1 MENMYTLN
9 TRMIMKNNY
18 FYVLFLM
25 MILVSFSCGKNKQS
39 GDLDSKK
46 AQLEKLRKE
55 QAEISTKI
63 KKLEEEIALMDSS
76 TASLAKAKLVGVTPV
91 SVQDFSHYIDL
102 QGKIDAEQIS
112 YIAPPNGQ
120 GGIVTEINIKE
131 GDYVKKGQLVLKL
144 DDKLLRQQIK
154 INETQLVLAKEV
166 LQRTENLWKQNIG
179 SEVQLLQARAQVES
193 LERAIATANE
203 QIRQFTVYAPAE
215 GIADIVNVKVGEF
228 FTGATQFGPQVRIV
242 NNNSLKAVV
251 EIPENYVSRVG
262 NGSPIVVR
270 VPDMEQEFTS
280 IISRTSVV
288 INPNTRTFTAEATI
302 PGGTL
307 RPNSVATIRIKDYSA
322 DQAVVIP
329 VNLVQSDQ
337 KTKYVFVV
345 ENDNKGRKIA
355 SKKIVTTG
363 ESYNDLIEIKSG
375 LESGMILISEGY
387 QGVYDRQLIR
397 LK

>member
-1 MENMYTLN
+1 MYTLN

>member
-1 MENMYTLN
+1 MYTLN

-242 NNNSLKAVV
+242 NNSSLKAVV

-280 IISRTSVV
+280 TISRTSVV

-329 VNLVQSDQ
+329 VNLVQSDE
-337 KTKYVFVV
+337 KTKYVYVV

>member
-1 MENMYTLN
+1 MYTLN
-9 TRMIMKNNY
+9 TRMIMKKNY

-25 MILVSFSCGKNKQS
+25 MILVSFSCGKSKQS

-242 NNNSLKAVV
+242 NNSSLKAVV

-280 IISRTSVV
+280 TISRTSVV

-329 VNLVQSDQ
+329 VNLVQSDE
-337 KTKYVFVV
+337 KTKYVYVV